1 MVFVTLVLEFVY
13 LTSIITDCYTATE
26 QSMAANKRLN
36 VEIPELQA
44 MVILESDS
52 RHVLAFLQSH

>member
-13 LTSIITDCYTATE
+13 LTSIMTDCYTAMY

-44 MVILESDS
+44 NGYP
-52 RHVLAFLQSH
+52 

>member
-1 MVFVTLVLEFVY
+1 MTP
-13 LTSIITDCYTATE
+13 
-26 QSMAANKRLN
+26 NKKLI

-52 RHVLAFLQSH
+52 QHVVAFLQSH

>member
-13 LTSIITDCYTATE
+13 LTSIMTDCYTATY

-44 MVILESDS
+44 NGYP
-52 RHVLAFLQSH
+52 